1 MRTTEQ
7 IQAAAEAALRFSVG
21 GFQLTPPS
29 IMAERL
35 AFCRLCDE
43 WDGSGFGGTG
53 RCRMCGCSTQAKL
66 RMATECCP
74 LGKWE
79 SLTAGNK

>member
-7 IQAAAEAALRFSVG
+7 IRAAAEAARRFAAG

-29 IMAERL
+29 TL
-35 AFCRLCDE
+35 ADRFASCRLCDE
-43 WDGSGFGGTG
+43 WDGSAFGGTG
-53 RCRMCGCSTQAKL
+53 RCRICGCSTQVKL
-66 RMATECCP
+66 RMATERCP